1 MLPKMYIFVYCAR
14 GPMKIEHVAIWVK
27 DIDKVCEFYRKYF
40 DGVVQPLYH
49 NPAKQ
54 FTSRFV
60 TFEDGARLEVMHRP
74 DIVNNDI
81 GTSTDS
87 NVGSNVGSYVGTVTK
102 LQSNTHR
109 SANEKMQAF
118 FRFLTSAVFHVKHA
132 IASVATGR
140 LRTGMTEHEHVG
152 HKVSKQLQ
160 TEEAAGNSFTDISE
174 VQQVGSEGANT
185 IAKPDTQHL
194 GFTHL
199 SFSVGSKEKVD
210 RLTKEMLGDG
220 IVIVGEPRTTGDGY
234 YESVVLDPEG
244 NRIEITI

>member
-54 FTSRFV
+54 FTSRFI
-60 TFEDGARLEVMHRP
+60 TFEDGARLEIMHRP
-74 DIVNNDI
+74 DIVNNNV

-87 NVGSNVGSYVGTVTK
+87 NVGTVTK

-118 FRFLTSAVFHVKHA
+118 FRFLTSAVFHVKPLQGECSDHTCMG
-132 IASVATGR
+132 IA
-140 LRTGMTEHEHVG
+140 EPKEVG
-152 HKVSKQLQ
+152 HEVS
-160 TEEAAGNSFTDISE
+160 
-174 VQQVGSEGANT
+174 
-185 IAKPDTQHL
+185 QHL
-194 GFTHL
+194 GFTHV

-210 RLTKEMLGDG
+210 LLTKEMSDDG
-220 IVIVGEPRTTGDGY
+220 ITIVGQPRTTGDGY

-244 NRIEITI
+244 NRIEITV